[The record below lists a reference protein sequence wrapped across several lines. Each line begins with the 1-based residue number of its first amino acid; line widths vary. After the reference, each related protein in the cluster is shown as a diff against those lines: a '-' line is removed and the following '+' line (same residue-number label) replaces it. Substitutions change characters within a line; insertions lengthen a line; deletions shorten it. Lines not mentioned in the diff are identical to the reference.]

1 MAHFYTVFHRMCAP
15 RDNDRAQ
22 TIEVWALFVTTLRT
36 RTCSSCACGY
46 LGKKEELNTKIL
58 SQTAAYN

>member
-1 MAHFYTVFHRMCAP
+1 MAHFYTVFHRMCAL
-15 RDNDRAQ
+15 RDDNSAQ
-22 TIEVWALFVTTLRT
+22 TVKVWALFATTLRT
-36 RTCSSCACGY
+36 RCACGY